1 MNNIEKKEILEGLKV
16 LLIIYTTKCE
26 SIKSG
31 LCLQAMMSLDKN
43 AYITHAYIKD
53 NKPKIFQKHFSIYS
67 FLDGYYWMEYL
78 TKPRIK
84 WLRYHINK
92 LEKELL

>member
-1 MNNIEKKEILEGLKV
+1 MNNIDKKKVLEGLKT

-26 SIKSG
+26 PIQTG
-31 LCLQAMMSLDKN
+31 LCLQAMISLDKN
-43 AYITHAYIKD
+43 AYITHVYIGN

-67 FLDGYYWMEYL
+67 FLSGYYWKESS